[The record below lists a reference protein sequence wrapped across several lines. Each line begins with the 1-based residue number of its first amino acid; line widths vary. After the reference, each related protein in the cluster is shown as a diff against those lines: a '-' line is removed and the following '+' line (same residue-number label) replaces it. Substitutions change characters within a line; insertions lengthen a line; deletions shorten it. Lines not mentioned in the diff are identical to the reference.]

1 MDSEYEQD
9 WDVYFCYLKDA
20 PAFISVDLGYFD
32 VAPFP
37 DKPYLIEV
45 AAGLLTTTADGFPEN
60 EEWEKLEEIEDTLVS
75 SFEEKLDAAF
85 VGKTLHNGSRGLYFY
100 SGDTLLVEQMIDE
113 LRQHFPDYTFEHQ
126 IQEDPTWEVYFEYL
140 YPDEESLLRIQNNK
154 MLRLLEE
161 QGDQPFVPRQIS
173 YTLYFRTKSDR
184 AAVVKEVTK
193 NDFVVEEESES
204 AEDPETPYRLVLN
217 RESRADEET
226 IYLVTEMLQQLAL
239 QHDGEFD
246 GWETQVVQEND

>member
-1 MDSEYEQD
+1 MNSDYEQD
-9 WDVYFCYLKDA
+9 WDVYFCYLEDT

-32 VAPFP
+32 IAPLT
-37 DKPYLIEV
+37 DKPHLIEV

-60 EEWEKLEEIEDTLVS
+60 DEWEKLEEIEDMLVN
-75 SFEEKLDAAF
+75 SFEEKLEASF
-85 VGKTLHNGSRGLYFY
+85 VGKTLNSGRRGLYFY

-113 LRQHFPDYTFEHQ
+113 LRQHFPAYTFEHQ
-126 IQEDPTWEVYFEYL
+126 VQEDPNWEVYFDYL

-161 QGDQPFVPRQIS
+161 QGDQAYVPRLIS
-173 YTLYFRTKSDR
+173 YSLYFRSKKDR
-184 AAVVKEVTK
+184 AAVVEEVIK
-193 NDFVVEEESES
+193 SGFEVVEESMLGSDKEV
-204 AEDPETPYRLVLN
+204 PYKLVLS
-217 RESRADEET
+217 RESKADEET
-226 IYLVTEMLQQLAL
+226 IYLVTEMLQQLAI